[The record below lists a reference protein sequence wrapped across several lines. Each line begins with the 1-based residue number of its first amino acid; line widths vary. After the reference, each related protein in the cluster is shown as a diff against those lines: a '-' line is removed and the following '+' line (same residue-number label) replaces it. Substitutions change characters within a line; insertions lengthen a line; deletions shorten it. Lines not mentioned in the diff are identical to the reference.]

1 MICIRNGLVFD
12 AVHEIPE
19 KKDIRIRVL
28 LMHILI

>member
-28 LMHILI
+28 WMHILI